1 MVLSFLLKDYKFR
14 AYFSFEDLYLHS
26 LESSQ
31 FPLLLLLIQFWV
43 QKQGGGCRESD
54 FHAELALTDPILTF
68 VDRCLIGVLNYIFR
82 DI

>member
-43 QKQGGGCRESD
+43 QKQGGG
-54 FHAELALTDPILTF
+54 AENLTF
-68 VDRCLIGVLNYIFR
+68 MQNWL
-82 DI
+82 